1 MAISSC
7 RNATG
12 SYRFAFNRLF
22 RYYADI
28 IEGVNRLR
36 ISQRNFGKLG
46 NQGRDVYNA
55 MPARIACQPWQTTTA
70 TRGSVLRKAV
80 LVAAEGEPVLRYQ
93 DYIAQA
99 RLKEVGDSL
108 RVEVLRDGQRLLVD
122 VGLIEKPANSKVW
135 RRNNFPGSEAC
146 SWEIPRVR
154 PAGQSH
160 DNTASTKPQLL
171 YFWATWGGPCRQT
184 SPEIDRLYRDASDR
198 VDVVAVSSE
207 ERGVIDSYLAKSS
220 TSYPIAHD
228 SESRLKLDYEVQSL
242 PTIVWLEGDKVVAW
256 DYGVGGVRRVVSRLR
271 TQLRI

>member
-1 MAISSC
+1 MA
-7 RNATG
+7 G
-12 SYRFAFNRLF
+12 L
-22 RYYADI
+22 
-28 IEGVNRLR
+28 
-36 ISQRNFGKLG
+36 K
-46 NQGRDVYNA
+46 
-55 MPARIACQPWQTTTA
+55 
-70 TRGSVLRKAV
+70 RGDV
-80 LVAAEGEPVLRYQ
+80 LVAAEGKPVLRYQ

-135 RRNNFPGSEAC
+135 RRNNFPGSEAF

-171 YFWATWGGPCRQT
+171 YFWATWCGPCRQT
-184 SPEIDRLYRDASDR
+184 SPEVDRLYRDASDR
-198 VDVVAVSSE
+198 VDVVAISSE
-207 ERGVIDSYLAKSS
+207 ERDVIDSYLAKSS

-256 DYGVGGVRRVVSRLR
+256 DYGVGGVSRVVSRLR